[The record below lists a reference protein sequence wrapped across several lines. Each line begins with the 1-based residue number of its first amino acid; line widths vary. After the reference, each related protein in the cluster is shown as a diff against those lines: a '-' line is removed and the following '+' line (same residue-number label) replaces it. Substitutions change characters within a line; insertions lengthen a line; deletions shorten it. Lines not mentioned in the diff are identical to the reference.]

1 MRPKKKVTIVGGLGY
16 VGDPLIKLL
25 KTEFEV
31 TVVDPNWFDNDFRH
45 DGVHYIEKSSFELE
59 SIDTDLCVYL
69 AAVSNDPMGATYSR
83 QTYAI
88 NEEEAVRIAQL
99 CRDNNRD
106 ARFIL
111 ASSCSVY
118 GAAGDHAK
126 TEHDLVLPLTDYA
139 KSKIN
144 AEHKLSEISGDG
156 LNVVC
161 LRFATACGASKSTRL
176 DLALNDFVV
185 TSLSKG
191 KIEVLS
197 DGTPW
202 RPFIHVDDMAL
213 AIRHGL
219 TAELNSHF
227 EVYNVG
233 SSQFTYTIKELAE
246 NVAELTG
253 GVVEINSNNAS
264 DSRSYTVD
272 FTKYTAWY
280 QGKWP
285 TMDLANTVADL
296 INFYE
301 DAITQFGND
310 HFSDFRNSKKY
321 CRLKTL
327 MSKPNIF
334 DDCDVHL

>member
-1 MRPKKKVTIVGGLGY
+1 MASKKKVIIFGGLGY

-25 KTEFEV
+25 RSEYDL
-31 TVVDPNWFDNDFRH
+31 TVVDPNWFDNDFRY
-45 DGVHYIEKSSFELE
+45 DGVQYVEKSSFEIV
-59 SIDTDLCVYL
+59 SIDADFCVYL
-69 AAVSNDPMGATYSR
+69 AAVSNDPMGANYSKQTYSV
-83 QTYAI
+83 
-88 NEEEAVRIAQL
+88 NEKEAVRIANL
-99 CRDNNRD
+99 CRNENRD
-106 ARFIL
+106 VRFIL

-126 TEHDLVLPLTDYA
+126 NEHDLVLPLTDYA

-144 AEHKLSEISGDG
+144 AEQKLNEISGNG

-176 DLALNDFVV
+176 DLALNDFVI
-185 TSLSKG
+185 TSLNTG

-213 AIRHGL
+213 AIRHSLIGQL
-219 TAELNSHF
+219 KSAF
-227 EVYNVG
+227 EIYNVG
-233 SSQFTYTIKELAE
+233 SSQFTYTIKELAQ
-246 NVAELTG
+246 NVADLTG
-253 GVVEINSNNAS
+253 GEVEINNKNAS

-272 FTKYTAWY
+272 FAKFYAWY

-285 TMDLANTVADL
+285 TMDLNNTVSDL

-301 DAITQFGND
+301 EAIIQFGSE
-310 HFSDFRNSKKY
+310 HFNNFRNSKKY
-321 CRLKTL
+321 CRLKML
-327 MSKPNIF
+327 QSKSNIF
-334 DDCDVHL
+334 IDFDANK